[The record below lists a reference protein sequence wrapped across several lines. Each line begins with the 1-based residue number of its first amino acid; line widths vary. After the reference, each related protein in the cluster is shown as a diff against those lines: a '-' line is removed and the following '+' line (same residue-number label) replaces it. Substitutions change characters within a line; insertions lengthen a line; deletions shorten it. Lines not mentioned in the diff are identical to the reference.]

1 MKKISI
7 NLWDDY
13 TPPEITYMYIESP
26 KLSHTEQKECL
37 GFVLNHIHKNCIY
50 PQRYLDV
57 YFYDT
62 EINFPKLIGTG
73 NDLYERW
80 ELGLKNLS
88 HEKRAVMVEMLDST
102 KLEFKGYLLEFYS
115 GGYNYDS

>member
-26 KLSHTEQKECL
+26 LSHTEQKECL

-50 PQRYLDV
+50 PQRYMDV

-62 EINFPKLIGTG
+62 KKEFHFIEHSSIGG
-73 NDLYERW
+73 GLYERW

-88 HEKRAVMVEMLDST
+88 HEKRAVMVKMLDST

-115 GGYNYDS
+115 GG